1 MRYISASCLFI
12 DKKGKLFRIRC
23 PFKVRVRNANRTK
36 ENVEYIVERI
46 FQIDETIILFEINK
60 VEVNHSDYDL
70 ILQ

>member
-1 MRYISASCLFI
+1 M
-12 DKKGKLFRIRC
+12 
-23 PFKVRVRNANRTK
+23 
-36 ENVEYIVERI
+36 EYIVERI